1 MIRRSAEGLEAH
13 IKLPS
18 ELDEDEIAAWL
29 RFMTATPSLQRAF
42 LAPGFARACEAAQ
55 GGVRVAV
62 LRDGA
67 GICAFLAFQFRSRWH
82 AALGAAEGIGGGL
95 TDHAGLVAR
104 AGFHIAPGLLLRLCG
119 LGSLFLR
126 QVSPAQAAF
135 GLTSDPAGIGHLI
148 DIAAGPAAYFEALAL
163 RDRAFVLDTE
173 RRARRMAREFGDIRH
188 VAMPDPPAEAVE
200 EVIAAKR
207 IQYGRTGVG
216 DPLSRPEARRLLLQL
231 ARQGGADC
239 RLMLCSLHAGRHVL
253 ARHLGLMHGRTL
265 SYWFPVYDAAARAVS
280 PGRILLWHTI
290 RDATA
295 LGITLI
301 DRGGGDTQ
309 AKRDFSTGTV
319 RFGVAHYTTPSL
331 RGRIAHVAQAAAWRI
346 GV

>member
-13 IKLPS
+13 IKQPS
-18 ELDEDEIAAWL
+18 ELDGGEIASWL
-29 RFMTATPSLQRAF
+29 RCKTPTPSLQRAF